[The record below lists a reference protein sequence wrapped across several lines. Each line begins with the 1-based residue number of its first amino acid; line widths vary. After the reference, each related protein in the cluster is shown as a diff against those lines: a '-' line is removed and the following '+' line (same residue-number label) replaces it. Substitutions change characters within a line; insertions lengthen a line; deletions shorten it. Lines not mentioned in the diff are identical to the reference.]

1 MIKSK
6 IGKVREIVSHIVAN
20 ETITGYLPKSTAIE
34 IQHIVK
40 EKRMKCLVFASLGDN
55 MFDVIYLGMVSDVSR
70 IADDVRKK

>member
-6 IGKVREIVSHIVAN
+6 IGKVREIVSHIAAN

-40 EKRMKCLVFASLGDN
+40 EKKMK
-55 MFDVIYLGMVSDVSR
+55 
-70 IADDVRKK
+70 RKKNIEEARKK